1 MGSGRKV
8 SVRFTERDLLQ
19 DLMILDVSVRD
30 DDIHVSIYGG
40 PRNVCGSV
48 RFSFPDPTTRRHQV
62 NLLRHW
68 QREQLPVALLSAGKR
83 LTLFREEALIARAL
97 EN

>member
-1 MGSGRKV
+1 
-8 SVRFTERDLLQ
+8 VRFSERDLLQ
-19 DLMILDVSVRD
+19 DLMILDVAVRD

-48 RFSFPDPTTRRHQV
+48 RFNFPDPGTRRTQV

-97 EN
+97 ES

>member
-1 MGSGRKV
+1 
-8 SVRFTERDLLQ
+8 
-19 DLMILDVSVRD
+19 MILDVAVRG

-48 RFSFPDPTTRRHQV
+48 RFRFPDAATRRHQAK
-62 NLLRHW
+62 LLRHW
-68 QREQLPVALLSAGKR
+68 QEAQLPVALLNAGQR

-97 EN
+97 GEQA

>member
-1 MGSGRKV
+1 
-8 SVRFTERDLLQ
+8 VRFSERDLLQ
-19 DLMILDVSVRD
+19 DLMIVDVAVKG

-48 RFSFPDPTTRRHQV
+48 RFSFPDPGTRHHQA

-68 QREQLPVALLSAGKR
+68 QEEQLPVALLSAGKR

-97 EN
+97 D